1 MGPSHGLLN
10 IDHDSGFTLLLHFPK
25 RVCKEYCYN
34 RHQRLIH
41 ARTQKEA
48 DMGIISWIVV
58 GVVVGIIACL
68 LTRRTTNRDYVVNS
82 TVGLVGALLGGFS
95 SNLVTRQPP
104 LDFNVSSL
112 IVAVFGALVFLVF
125 SNGARRS

>member
-1 MGPSHGLLN
+1 
-10 IDHDSGFTLLLHFPK
+10 
-25 RVCKEYCYN
+25 
-34 RHQRLIH
+34 
-41 ARTQKEA
+41 
-48 DMGIISWIVV
+48 MGIISWIVV
-58 GVVVGIIACL
+58 GVVAGIIACL

-112 IVAVFGALVFLVF
+112 IVAIFGALVFLVF

>member
-1 MGPSHGLLN
+1 
-10 IDHDSGFTLLLHFPK
+10 
-25 RVCKEYCYN
+25 
-34 RHQRLIH
+34 
-41 ARTQKEA
+41 
-48 DMGIISWIVV
+48 MGIVSWVVV
-58 GVVVGIIACL
+58 GVIAGIFACL

-112 IVAVFGALVFLVF
+112 IVAIFGALVFLVF
-125 SNGARRS
+125 SNGTRRS